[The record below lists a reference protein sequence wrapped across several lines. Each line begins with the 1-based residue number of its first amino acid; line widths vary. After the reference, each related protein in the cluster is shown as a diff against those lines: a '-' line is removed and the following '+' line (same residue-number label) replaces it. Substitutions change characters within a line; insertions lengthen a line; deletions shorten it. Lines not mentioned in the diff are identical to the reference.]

1 MVDGNPG
8 NWEVEVTSRTY
19 LTLRKGVEKKKV
31 VEEFWS
37 HIDGRMEYEH

>member
-1 MVDGNPG
+1 M
-8 NWEVEVTSRTY
+8 TQRTY
-19 LTLRKGVEKKKV
+19 LTLRKGVEKQV